1 MKQTTSIVFDHRG
14 RVKPG
19 QKGQLEVRVTV
30 NRKSYYFGTG
40 IKVYRSEF
48 VAGQVRN
55 TTDDKGLNDRLGIIY
70 QRVNNEVNKCIES
83 GTAIDTEEIR
93 RRVWRTSEAM
103 SDEPTLLDWVEQQMG
118 IMNMAEGTLKHY
130 RTLLTRLTEY
140 GRIRRW
146 KDVTTEAVYEWD
158 AWLHGLKAQGGGKI
172 SDGAVYTY
180 HKCLK
185 ALLNRAVEVGKL
197 YANPYTRLRGK
208 FKRGERESVEYL
220 TENEMLRFETLLPP
234 AGSPLEM
241 AKDIFVFQM
250 YTGLSYSDAMAFD
263 MSDYRWDGTMWRHNG
278 ERIKTGVPFV
288 SSLLPPAVRVLEKY
302 GMRVPQMDNAD
313 YNHCLKVLG
322 PMAGIKVRMHSHL
335 ARHTFATY
343 MLRNGAKIE
352 NVSRMLG
359 HTNITQTQ
367 RYAKVLAQS
376 VHEDFDRVAKKIG
389 TAALPQCNKRKQGKG
404 E

>member
-55 TTDDKGLNDRLGIIY
+55 TTDDKGLNERLGIIY
-70 QRVNNEVNKCIES
+70 QRVNAEVNQCIEN

-93 RRVWRTSEAM
+93 RKVWQTSETM
-103 SDEPTLLDWVEQQMG
+103 SDEPTLLDWIEQQMG

-140 GRIRRW
+140 GKIRRW

-158 AWLHGLKAQGGGKI
+158 AWLHGLKAQDGGKI

-208 FKRGERESVEYL
+208 FKRGDKETVSYL
-220 TENEMLRFETLLPP
+220 TEEEVAAFCSLMPIP
-234 AGSPLEM
+234 GSVM
-241 AKDIFVFQM
+241 AAARDLFVFQL
-250 YTGLSYSDAMAFD
+250 YTGLAYGDTQKFD
-263 MSDYRWDGTMWRHNG
+263 IRDYKKVDGRWINVGT
-278 ERIKTGVPFV
+278 RIKTGVPYV
-288 SSLLPPAVRVLEKY
+288 SSLLPPAVEVLERYNMQLPKL
-302 GMRVPQMDNAD
+302 DNKT
-313 YNHCLKVLG
+313 YNDSLKALG
-322 PMAGIKVRMHSHL
+322 AAAGITTPLHSHM
-335 ARHTFATY
+335 ARHTFATW

-359 HTNITQTQ
+359 HTNIKQTE
-367 RYAKVLAQS
+367 RYAKVLAES
-376 VHEDFDRVAKKIG
+376 VHEEYARMEALLNG
-389 TAALPQCNKRKQGKG
+389 TQTTNLNNIQK
-404 E
+404 